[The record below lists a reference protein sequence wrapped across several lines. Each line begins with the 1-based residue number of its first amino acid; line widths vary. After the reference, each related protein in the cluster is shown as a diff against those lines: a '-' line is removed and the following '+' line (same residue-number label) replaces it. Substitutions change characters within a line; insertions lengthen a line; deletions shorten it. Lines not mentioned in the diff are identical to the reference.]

1 MRPAIRPI
9 TSTFSR
15 ALIEPAALEPPPPQR
30 YPLLKGQAALQS
42 PADGGVLGKPV
53 LEPESAPLSAGLGRL
68 HRPTGPAIRLHL
80 NTVSGCTQED
90 VEFDT
95 GCERA

>member
-9 TSTFSR
+9 TSIFSR

-53 LEPESAPLSAGLGRL
+53 REPESASYQPGWAGFIDQLAQ
-68 HRPTGPAIRLHL
+68 PF
-80 NTVSGCTQED
+80 GCT
-90 VEFDT
+90 
-95 GCERA
+95 

>member
-1 MRPAIRPI
+1 MRPALRPI
-9 TSTFSR
+9 TSTCSR

-53 LEPESAPLSAGLGRL
+53 LEPESASYQP
-68 HRPTGPAIRLHL
+68 HL
-80 NTVSGCTQED
+80 INRSSCIQDD
-90 VEFDT
+90 VELET
-95 GCERA
+95 GCERAQSHVSGNRSA